1 MKQTITISS
10 TKQLDQ
16 FRRDFQ
22 ELADT
27 VQQADGRY
35 VLFVD
40 TVRGRAAKPSI
51 ISKSDFD
58 RAVSPAMHLAPAAF
72 SKKVAGGRFL
82 PERLDAAYGAL
93 ARAQAQHEVL
103 NRGAHKI
110 LNRRDYI
117 KYYYGSFEFY
127 PPFATPLNGQTAI
140 RIQNRPKT

>member
-1 MKQTITISS
+1 MKQTFTLTNSAELN
-10 TKQLDQ
+10 T

-22 ELADT
+22 KLADT
-27 VQQADGRY
+27 VKQADGQY

-51 ISKSDFD
+51 ISKADFD
-58 RAVSPAMHLAPAAF
+58 RAVSPAMHLSPAAF
-72 SKKVAGGRFL
+72 SKQVAGGRFL

-110 LNRRDYI
+110 LNRQQYI
-117 KYYYGSFEFY
+117 AFYYGDFSFY
-127 PPFATPLNGQTAI
+127 PGIGAPLNRSTSE
-140 RIQNRPKT
+140 RLS